1 MKITKIESVTKT
13 RYKVFIDEEFAFILY
28 KGELSK
34 FRIKEDKDISEEVLG
49 QINVIL
55 LKRAKLRALHLLETM
70 SRTESQLRQKLVQT
84 GYPEEIVDAAVQYV
98 KSFGY
103 INDEMYIRNFIDSR
117 REKKSRREIVSLLYG
132 KGIDSDE
139 IDRIVSEVYEEHS
152 DKEAVLSIIRKKR
165 WESEPADEK
174 EKTKRYSY
182 LVRKGFRYDD
192 IKKAFNEVSEL

>member
-1 MKITKIESVTKT
+1 MKVTKIESVTKT

-34 FRIKEDKDISEEVLG
+34 FRIKEDKDISEEELG
-49 QINVIL
+49 QIYVIL

-70 SRTESQLRQKLVQT
+70 NRTEAQLRQKLVQT
-84 GYPEEIVDAAVQYV
+84 GYPEEIVDEAVRYV

-117 REKKSRREIVSLLYG
+117 REKKSKREIVSLLYG
-132 KGIDSDE
+132 KGIDSDQ
-139 IDRIVSEVYEEHS
+139 IDRIISEVYEEHS
-152 DKEAVLSIIRKKR
+152 DKEAVLSIIRKKG
-165 WESEPADEK
+165 WETEPEDEK

-192 IKKAFNEVSEL
+192 IKKAFNEVRES

>member
-152 DKEAVLSIIRKKR
+152 DKEAVLSIIRKKG